1 MRRDSGSEGRAAGGS
16 REGGEGLVV
25 EVLLLLH
32 AALSA
37 HLLTLHSITLP
48 THTHRRRG
56 ISGMC
61 RSLLLIHLH
70 VSLSLHPSLTAPPP
84 RESATHHGETC
95 DYSFLE
101 IFALI
106 VLEPR
111 VGSNPLTVTY
121 VAC

>member
-48 THTHRRRG
+48 PHTHTVG
-56 ISGMC
+56 E
-61 RSLLLIHLH
+61 
-70 VSLSLHPSLTAPPP
+70 VS
-84 RESATHHGETC
+84 
-95 DYSFLE
+95 
-101 IFALI
+101 
-106 VLEPR
+106 
-111 VGSNPLTVTY
+111 
-121 VAC
+121 VACVEASC